1 MRTLKDLKPGEKG
14 TVRRIAAD
22 PVLRRRLIEMGITQG
37 SELTVRKYAP
47 LGDPIEVSVRGCE
60 LAFRL
65 NEAEKIQLVG

>member
-14 TVRRIAAD
+14 IVRRIAAD

>member
-22 PVLRRRLIEMGITQG
+22 PALRRRLIEMGITQG